1 MFLQKITDKYLTT
14 NMKKELLNNKV
25 LRENYENFRRLVEYS
40 TLGSNV
46 MVEAGEE
53 NQNNP
58 TNGANPSIDG
68 NDMADPM
75 AGGDPSMGGDMNAG
89 MGGDPSMMG
98 GAPSGPDAM
107 GGDPS
112 MDGGEAQPPQGFNPQ
127 GGEQEQLGATPETDP
142 NQEEEEVIDVDDL
155 TNSQEETEKKIDALS
170 DKFERLIGM
179 LDGFEKQIDSSN
191 ERMETLRAEIEK
203 RNPTPVEKMSIR
215 AKNSYPFNITPDEYW
230 KDKEATSN
238 YSPEDDNNGADD
250 PVYQI
255 TKNDIDNISDWNSIY
270 KSLDD
275 KHGSLRDLFGY

>member
-14 NMKKELLNNKV
+14 SMKKELLNNKV

-40 TLGSNV
+40 TLGSNI
-46 MVEAGEE
+46 MAEAGAE
-53 NQNNP
+53 NQNDP
-58 TNGANPSIDG
+58 MNGANPSISG

-75 AGGDPSMGGDMNAG
+75 AGGDPSMGGGMNAG

-255 TKNDIDNISDWNSIY
+255 TKDDIDNISDWNSIY

-275 KHGSLRDLFGY
+275 KHDSLRDLFGY